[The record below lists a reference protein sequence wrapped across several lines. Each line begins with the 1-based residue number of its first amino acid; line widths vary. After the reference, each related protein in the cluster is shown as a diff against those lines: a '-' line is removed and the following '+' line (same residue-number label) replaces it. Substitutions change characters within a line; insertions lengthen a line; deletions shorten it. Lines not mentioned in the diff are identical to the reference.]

1 MDGIGPQVP
10 ARPQLLA
17 GLETDFSDNRRGTR
31 NVWSLIGC
39 GGRRCA
45 ARPGI
50 QKHRPILTDGG
61 GAEKE
66 TERKRKDN
74 QA

>member
-1 MDGIGPQVP
+1 MGLDWMRRP
-10 ARPQLLA
+10 ARPGPLGKNG
-17 GLETDFSDNRRGTR
+17 GLVRG
-31 NVWSLIGC
+31 
-39 GGRRCA
+39 
-45 ARPGI
+45 RPGI